1 MCLSSLRWL
10 KQPGLLFAPLRERFR
25 GRGPGVLCFVL
36 ARAPHWSRLEGRRK
50 DYDGQTADPTG
61 LRVAS
66 AFANADAWQP
76 SCGDRVCWHLHHAE
90 ATSPSTSTALR
101 HTPDGGGTGV
111 GQVPAAAIGG
121 LRVGDRA
128 RGQLHHAEAVLLRA
142 GKHQPTSQVPA
153 AALGGLCAGAWYAS
167 TGDY

>member
-1 MCLSSLRWL
+1 MLR
-10 KQPGLLFAPLRERFR
+10 R
-25 GRGPGVLCFVL
+25 GRPPKSH
-36 ARAPHWSRLEGRRK
+36 A
-50 DYDGQTADPTG
+50 
-61 LRVAS
+61 
-66 AFANADAWQP
+66 
-76 SCGDRVCWHLHHAE
+76 HAE

-167 TGDY
+167 TRLMSRDINNEG